1 MKRLDP
7 MSVIN
12 SPPTRG
18 PIFSSTIINKLQK
31 ILLRFSS
38 FLLLFIAISLFLIMF
53 SYNIGDPSFRSAT
66 SESTKNLFGS
76 FGSHIADP
84 LHLSL
89 GISYLLLV
97 FIILVWSWRL
107 TFDDIKK
114 RMISRLIFF
123 PLPLATTA
131 VFLSTYPP
139 SSEWQFTYG
148 LGGIFGDTILVFLLE
163 TGFLDPNTLLHII
176 SASF

>member
-18 PIFSSTIINKLQK
+18 PIFSSKVINKLPK

-38 FLLLFIAISLFLIMF
+38 FLFLLTGISLFLIMV

-89 GISYLLLV
+89 GISYLLLI

-114 RMISRLIFF
+114 RTKKFYQKLDNEQCNVVVNNDGQI
-123 PLPLATTA
+123 
-131 VFLSTYPP
+131 
-139 SSEWQFTYG
+139 
-148 LGGIFGDTILVFLLE
+148 GD
-163 TGFLDPNTLLHII
+163 
-176 SASF
+176 